1 MDDLLQQGITAYKAG
16 KRDEARNIF
25 ITLVEQTPDS
35 EHAWEW
41 MYNVC
46 NTDKGRIHCLKQII
60 RINPK
65 NEKANQLLAK
75 FTKTDFSAKQ
85 FPQSA
90 PIIKQS
96 SPQPAPTTKSESTNE
111 IQKPLDPQKQKNLQI
126 GIIATIF
133 LCVICICLAVF
144 NSSGGGG
151 NPTPTAPAF
160 IPPTQQPSIPL
171 PTHPLPA
178 QQPLCNPSYPT
189 TCLNNNPRLNCVELR
204 AKGIQ
209 KFQVL
214 SPDPLG
220 YDDDGDGIGCE

>member
-1 MDDLLQQGITAYKAG
+1 MDDLLQKGITAYKAG

-35 EHAWEW
+35 ERAWEW

-46 NTDKGRIHCLKQII
+46 NTDKGRIHCLKQIT
-60 RINPK
+60 RINPN
-65 NEKANQLLAK
+65 NEKANQLLAR
-75 FTKTDFSAKQ
+75 FTKTNFSTKQ
-85 FPQSA
+85 LPQSA

-96 SPQPAPTTKSESTNE
+96 SPQLAPTPKPESTNE
-111 IQKPLDPQKQKNLQI
+111 AQKPLDLQKQKNLQI

-133 LCVICICLAVF
+133 LCVICICLVVF
-144 NSSGGGG
+144 NPSSGGG

-160 IPPTQQPSIPL
+160 TSPTQQPSIQL
-171 PTHPLPA
+171 PTQP
-178 QQPLCNPSYPT
+178 QQSVCNPSYPT

-204 AKGIQ
+204 AKGIER
-209 KFQVL
+209 FQVL

-220 YDDDGDGIGCE
+220 YDTDGDGIGCE

>member
-1 MDDLLQQGITAYKAG
+1 MDDLLQQGIAAYKAG

-25 ITLVEQTPDS
+25 LTLVEQTPDS
-35 EHAWEW
+35 ERAWEW

-65 NEKANQLLAK
+65 NEKANQLLSK
-75 FTKTDFSAKQ
+75 FTKTNFSTKQ
-85 FPQSA
+85 LPQS
-90 PIIKQS
+90 
-96 SPQPAPTTKSESTNE
+96 APTTKSESTNK
-111 IQKPLDPQKQKNLQI
+111 IQNPLDPQKQKNLQI

-144 NSSGGGG
+144 NSSSGGG

-160 IPPTQQPSIPL
+160 ILPTQQPSIPL
-171 PTHPLPA
+171 PT
-178 QQPLCNPSYPT
+178 QQSLCNPSYPT
-189 TCLNNNPRLNCVELR
+189 VCLNNNPRLNCVELR
-204 AKGIQ
+204 GKGIQ
-209 KFQVL
+209 RFQVL

-220 YDDDGDGIGCE
+220 YDDDNDGIGCE